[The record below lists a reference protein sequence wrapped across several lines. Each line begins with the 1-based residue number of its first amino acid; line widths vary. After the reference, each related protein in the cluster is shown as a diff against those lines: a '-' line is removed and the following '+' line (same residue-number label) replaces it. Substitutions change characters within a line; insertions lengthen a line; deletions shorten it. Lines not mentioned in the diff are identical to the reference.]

1 MEEALTPNLD
11 LSLGNKATIHGWE
24 DEPSGRVLR
33 GEGVRH
39 VERNQ
44 RGLISLAQEALL
56 LGFSIQLKQLALNRC
71 SVYGVFEVK
80 RVGCVKGSKTFM
92 PTY

>member
-1 MEEALTPNLD
+1 MEETLNG
-11 LSLGNKATIHGWE
+11 LG

-44 RGLISLAQEALL
+44 RGLISPAQEALL
-56 LGFSIQLKQLALNRC
+56 LGLSIQLKQLVINRC
-71 SVYGVFEVK
+71 SMYGVFEVK
-80 RVGCVKGSKTFM
+80 RVGRVKGSKTFM
-92 PTY
+92 RT